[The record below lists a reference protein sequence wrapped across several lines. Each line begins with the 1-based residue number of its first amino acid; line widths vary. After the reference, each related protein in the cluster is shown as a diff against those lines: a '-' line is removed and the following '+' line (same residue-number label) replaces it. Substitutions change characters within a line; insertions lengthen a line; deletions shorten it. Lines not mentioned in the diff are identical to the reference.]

1 MNEATIAK
9 VTELVSDQNGTTMA
23 SKDLAQMRQMLGSE
37 DAVVPRYPQG
47 SEGEASQNHEVLAG
61 RMDRMESTLAGQ
73 IVPALSGIAESIQVL
88 NQRLDAVLPAAKATA
103 TETDELEA

>member
-37 DAVVPRYPQG
+37 DAGVVPHHQQT
-47 SEGEASQNHEVLAG
+47 SEGETSQNHAALAG
-61 RMDRMESTLAGQ
+61 RMDRMESLLTGQ
-73 IVPALSGIAESIQVL
+73 IVPVLSGIAGSIQAL
-88 NQRLDAVLPAAKATA
+88 NQRLDAVLTAAAA
-103 TETDELEA
+103 TEAHEA